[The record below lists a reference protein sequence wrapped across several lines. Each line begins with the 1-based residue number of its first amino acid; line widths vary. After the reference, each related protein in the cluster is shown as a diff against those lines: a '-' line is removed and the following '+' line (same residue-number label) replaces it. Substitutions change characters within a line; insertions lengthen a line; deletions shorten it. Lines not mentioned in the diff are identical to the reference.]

1 MALIRS
7 WLESFLAA
15 HRERFNPHD
24 WPDVSS
30 DDFHDFMIDWL
41 EAFADLQVSE
51 EEANR
56 ASKRLT
62 LDPPSWKRNHL
73 PAVLKTVRAMR
84 MERNTPS
91 EAAQNIETA
100 KAASVNCP
108 HCDGGGLAYCF
119 HALPVPERTPK
130 QIAAHCICPMG
141 RFMRGR
147 IAVQDPVFFKRIPD
161 FADVLAGRSTWL
173 KDDPSGYA
181 ANVPLSGIA
190 SQPASAQPQ
199 ATSWPPPR
207 ANRPTGEPK
216 LPDPILQRPPVG
228 PTVSTGEGK
237 DP

>member
-1 MALIRS
+1 MPLIRD
-7 WLESFLAA
+7 WLDKFLTD
-15 HRERFNPHD
+15 HRARFAVHD
-24 WPDVSS
+24 WPDADS
-30 DDFHDFMIDWL
+30 DDYRDFMIDWL

-56 ASKRLT
+56 ASKHLT

-84 MERNTPS
+84 LERSAPS
-91 EAAQNIETA
+91 EAARDIAEA

-108 HCDGGGLAYCF
+108 HCDGGGLAYGF
-119 HALPVPERTPK
+119 HPLPVPERTPK
-130 QIAAHCICPMG
+130 QVAAHCVCPMG
-141 RFMRGR
+141 RFMRNR
-147 IAVQDPVFFKRIPD
+147 VTIQDAPSLKHIPD
-161 FADVLAGRSTWL
+161 FAEILAGRSTWL

-190 SQPASAQPQ
+190 SQPAPAPSQ

-237 DP
+237 EP